1 MPSELTDEEL
11 VKCLQDWRNGD
22 LQSRDKLFDAL
33 YGELK
38 IVAAGIVRREGRVS
52 LSSEDLL
59 NEASARLVTVENVDW
74 QDKAHFMA
82 LAARTMRRVLIDYF
96 RKKDSDKRQH
106 HKVTLMTGVMGAGS
120 QAFELASLE
129 QALIRLQAIDRTR
142 AEIVEM
148 RFFGGLSIEDISA
161 VTGLS
166 ASTVKRNWRSSK
178 AWLLQAIEEDLSNR
192 L

>member
-1 MPSELTDEEL
+1 MPFELTDKEL
-11 VKCLQDWRNGD
+11 TQCLKDWRMGD
-22 LQSRDKLFDAL
+22 LKARDQLFEAL
-33 YGELK
+33 YSELK

-82 LAARTMRRVLIDYF
+82 LAARTMRRVLIDYI

-106 HKVTLMTGVMGAGS
+106 HKDTLMTGVMGAGA

-129 QALIRLQAIDRTR
+129 QALIRLHAIDATR

-166 ASTVKRNWRSSK
+166 SSTVKRNWRSSK